1 MTKIDR
7 KTVGKWVPF
16 APIAVGI
23 ALTAW
28 AALADHGSIAA
39 YNDAWRPDDLTL
51 SQTSE
56 FTSLDTSTLRISSLR
71 K

>member
-1 MTKIDR
+1 MTRIDQ

-23 ALTAW
+23 LLTAW
-28 AALADHGSIAA
+28 AILADHGSIAS
-39 YNDAWRPDDLTL
+39 YNDAWTPGSLTL
-51 SQTSE
+51 TTE
-56 FTSLDTSTLRISSLR
+56 FTSLDSTPLQVSNLR

>member
-1 MTKIDR
+1 MIRIDQ

-23 ALTAW
+23 LLTAW
-28 AALADHGSIAA
+28 AVLADHGSIAS
-39 YNDAWRPDDLTL
+39 YNDALVPGAPTLT
-51 SQTSE
+51 TE
-56 FTSLDTSTLRISSLR
+56 FTSLDGTTLQVSNLQ